1 MGTAEFHL
9 LRGENVV
16 NKGELSE
23 AMLQELHDI
32 KKLLISILIVSGVEA
47 KTVAKVLSYKRIS
60 SISNEIPVRE
70 LQKPI
75 PVRLQ
80 EKARK

>member
-1 MGTAEFHL
+1 MANEGQS
-9 LRGENVV
+9 
-16 NKGELSE
+16 SE
-23 AMLQELHDI
+23 AVLQELHDI
-32 KKLLISILIVSGVEA
+32 KKLLISMLIVSGVEA
-47 KTVAKVLSYKRIS
+47 KTIAKVLKYKGIS

-80 EKARK
+80 ETAGK